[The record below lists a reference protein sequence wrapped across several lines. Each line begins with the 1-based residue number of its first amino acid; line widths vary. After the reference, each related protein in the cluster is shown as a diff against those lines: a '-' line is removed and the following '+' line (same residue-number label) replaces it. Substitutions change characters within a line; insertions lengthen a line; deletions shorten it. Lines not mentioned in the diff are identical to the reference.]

1 MKPRI
6 GITFEKTL
14 SEKYITAIKSIGGE
28 PILLES
34 SRVSSGSSDCD
45 ALILSGGGD
54 ILPELF
60 GVHDYDKSLI
70 RSVSVER
77 DRFELKLAEYAFS
90 SRLPTLGICRGAQ
103 IMTAALGGQLH
114 LDIQGHMQTIDRS
127 LPSHSVITEDG
138 SRLFELIGKECE
150 VNSLHHQAAKKL
162 PNELFASA
170 YSKNDGIIE
179 GIEASGQF
187 FIGVQW
193 HPECLLDRSSERIL
207 QALVTATES
216 R

>member
-1 MKPRI
+1 
-6 GITFEKTL
+6 
-14 SEKYITAIKSIGGE
+14 
-28 PILLES
+28 
-34 SRVSSGSSDCD
+34 
-45 ALILSGGGD
+45 
-54 ILPELF
+54 
-60 GVHDYDKSLI
+60 
-70 RSVSVER
+70 
-77 DRFELKLAEYAFS
+77 
-90 SRLPTLGICRGAQ
+90 
-103 IMTAALGGQLH
+103 MTAALGGQFH

-193 HPECLLDRSSERIL
+193 HPECLFDRASERIL